1 MDPQSC
7 TKCSSLPEDILMLAC
22 SHDLCLNCASDRLA
36 FEMKKKKNANVY
48 HYSSFR
54 ALSVSSAMKEHPLML
69 KVWPSYKNWYLL
81 QSYPAKVMWTQQKNL
96 KSELIKN
103 MTMQHPEINL
113 LNDFNKNIPVKLEL
127 IEVLIEQERQEL
139 QHLLVIISKEFLE
152 RKIAASMSNNKSYIS
167 ASIANASAFVHSVSF
182 MVNI

>member
-1 MDPQSC
+1 
-7 TKCSSLPEDILMLAC
+7 
-22 SHDLCLNCASDRLA
+22 
-36 FEMKKKKNANVY
+36 
-48 HYSSFR
+48 
-54 ALSVSSAMKEHPLML
+54 
-69 KVWPSYKNWYLL
+69 
-81 QSYPAKVMWTQQKNL
+81 MWTQQKNL